1 MGDVAIFAEKAGKD
15 KCWHPNC
22 FVCQTCEEM
31 LVDLIYFFK
40 DGKIYCGRH
49 YGELTRVRCAACDEV
64 RNLLVRNLLI
74 ISKKYSRYFNPFN
87 IFAKHLEHI
96 RTENTSVHVRKPNY
110 KCLQAGK

>member
-1 MGDVAIFAEKAGKD
+1 MGEVAIFAEKAGKD

-22 FVCQTCEEM
+22 FVCDTCDEL

-64 RNLLVRNLLI
+64 SYSFFLHTINCFVFFKYNNIIIVISVLQVSNL
-74 ISKKYSRYFNPFN
+74 SFS
-87 IFAKHLEHI
+87 
-96 RTENTSVHVRKPNY
+96 SD
-110 KCLQAGK
+110 